1 MIRNDDCGLV
11 RKHRCLDAL
20 FDEGA
25 EAEIGFGAFAFTM
38 GAWNRLF

>member
-1 MIRNDDCGLV
+1 MGGFRRPANV
-11 RKHRCLDAL
+11 AAL

-38 GAWNRLF
+38 GTWNRLS